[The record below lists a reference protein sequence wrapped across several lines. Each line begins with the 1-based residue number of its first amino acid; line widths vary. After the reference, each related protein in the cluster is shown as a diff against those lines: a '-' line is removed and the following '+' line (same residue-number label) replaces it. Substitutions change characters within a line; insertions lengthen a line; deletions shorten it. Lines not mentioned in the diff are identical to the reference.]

1 MATAQD
7 FLNEKTRRA
16 AISNA
21 LDFPDDQP
29 PTKPANAFWLL
40 VIAGLIFINQ

>member
-29 PTKPANAFWLL
+29 PTKPAGPFWPFVL
-40 VIAGLIFINQ
+40 AGLIFINQ

>member
-1 MATAQD
+1 MATARD

-29 PTKPANAFWLL
+29 PTKPASPFWLIVL
-40 VIAGLIFINQ
+40 AGLIFINQ